1 MLWLFRD
8 HVFVDSEASRR
19 RNIIDNTRL
28 RNLIGLSTSQKAIEL
43 SALKENAS
51 NMEAVLRFYGQCRK
65 QKKVVE
71 SHVLNQDLE
80 NLK

>member
-8 HVFVDSEASRR
+8 QVFVDSEASRSR
-19 RNIIDNTRL
+19 DIIDNTRL

-51 NMEAVLRFYGQCRK
+51 NMEAVLRFCGQCRK

-71 SHVLNQDLE
+71 PHVLNQDLE